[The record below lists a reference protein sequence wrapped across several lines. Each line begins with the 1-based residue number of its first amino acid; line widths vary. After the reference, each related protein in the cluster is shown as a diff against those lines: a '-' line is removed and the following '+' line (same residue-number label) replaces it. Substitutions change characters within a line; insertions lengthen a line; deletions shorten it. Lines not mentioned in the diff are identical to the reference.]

1 MDELT
6 KIIISSVFGFI
17 GVMVGAFITRW
28 MAKRDDAT
36 NLSLRLFDE
45 WNSVSMIEIRH
56 QVQEYRDFFDRNR
69 ATSLDK
75 TFRSTDPERRAQIW
89 MIIRFYDKLYVMIL
103 HNQVNKKLIPELFG
117 DSFYWWF
124 TNCFDAKLLPSG
136 DRIEAIRIKSLMEW
150 FEKNTPLEIQNRW
163 KQRELVTTK
172 KI

>member
-103 HNQVNKKLIPELFG
+103 HNQVI
-117 DSFYWWF
+117 
-124 TNCFDAKLLPSG
+124 
-136 DRIEAIRIKSLMEW
+136 IH
-150 FEKNTPLEIQNRW
+150 LES
-163 KQRELVTTK
+163 T
-172 KI
+172 